1 MRDLRLIPLDVN
13 STLKFSYFKN
23 VLQSYNSCI
32 SHLVVYSYGV
42 LAFSSL
48 GKNSTELISKYL
60 FSTGE
65 PYIYQDQLKG
75 RMITLPE
82 LPKTYIS

>member
-1 MRDLRLIPLDVN
+1 MDVMSFFMKDLRMIPLDVN

-23 VLQSYNSCI
+23 VLQSYNSNI
-32 SHLVVYSYGV
+32 AHLIVYAFGI

-48 GKNSTELISKYL
+48 GKETTHTVSKYL

-65 PYIYQDQLKG
+65 PYFFSEQHKV
-75 RMITLPE
+75 RMNTLA
-82 LPKTYIS
+82 